1 MVIHGVAPSPRALG
15 EEDSLFQ
22 VRVEGELERDGSRE
36 HLTGVR
42 DRCCRWWRRH
52 ALIFDATCDMSWG
65 DTDVVDD
72 PMPAPILTDDVVM
85 LRPLATNDAPAWLAG
100 EDEEQRRWFEAP
112 RPSQLDDVQRFIA
125 ECQTSWRTMGS
136 LRHWGIWSLDPHV
149 LVGGVELRALENH
162 EVNLSYLVFPGQ
174 RRRGFAFRAARL
186 ALEYARTSL
195 GAQAVVIKM
204 LKGNDSSR
212 NVALALGAHYVGDE
226 LSDGGAT
233 FNVFRL
239 RLHDTPRE
247 E

>member
-22 VRVEGELERDGSRE
+22 VRVEGELERDGSQA
-36 HLTGVR
+36 LTGVR
-42 DRCCRWWRRH
+42 DRCCRWWRCH
-52 ALIFDATCDMSWG
+52 ALIFDAMCDMSRG

-72 PMPAPILTDDVVM
+72 QMPAPILTDDVVM

-112 RPSQLDDVQRFIA
+112 QPSQLNDVQRFIA

-149 LVGGVELRALENH
+149 LVGGVELRALEND

-174 RRRGFAFRAARL
+174 RQR
-186 ALEYARTSL
+186 
-195 GAQAVVIKM
+195 
-204 LKGNDSSR
+204 
-212 NVALALGAHYVGDE
+212 
-226 LSDGGAT
+226 
-233 FNVFRL
+233 RL
-239 RLHDTPRE
+239 RLSSSTTRIGVCPHITGRPGRRHQDVEGERFFAQPRPPPLE
-247 E
+247 LITSGTN